1 MITLNQL
8 QSFVA
13 MARHRHF
20 TRASE
25 ELNVAQS
32 SVSYQIHE
40 LERVLKVRL
49 VEVAGRRV
57 HLTDAGEHLFTR
69 ATALLNDLEDLE
81 REMAEYGKGVAGRLR
96 LGATH
101 TVGGYALPPV
111 LAEFHATHAQID
123 LHLVI
128 DNIRTI
134 EQMLLDRTID
144 LGIVEWPV
152 HSPALDSQPLR
163 RDALV
168 LIAPPWH
175 PLVGHGPLRLSDLRG
190 QTFVLRESGSGTR
203 SLGEQILGPVAADI
217 SVAMELAQPEAIVR
231 VVEAGM
237 GLAFISEAIVVDQ
250 LVRGTVR
257 ALPLT
262 EVTLGHDFSLVV
274 LRDRQPTLSMQ
285 IFRDFLS
292 QAWSTTSSKE
302 TSS

>member
-1 MITLNQL
+1 MITRNQL

-49 VEVAGRRV
+49 VEVVGRRV
-57 HLTDAGEHLFTR
+57 YLTDAGEHLFAR
-69 ATALLNDLEDLE
+69 ATALLNDLENLE
-81 REMAEYGKGVAGRLR
+81 REMAEYGQGTFGRLR

-101 TVGGYALPPV
+101 TIGGYALPPV
-111 LAEFHATHAQID
+111 LAEFHAAHPQID

-128 DNIRTI
+128 DNVRTI

-144 LGIVEWPV
+144 LGVIEWTV
-152 HSPALDSQPLR
+152 HNPALTSQAVR

-168 LIAPPWH
+168 LIASPRH
-175 PLVGHGPLRLSDLRG
+175 PLVGRGPLRLSDLRG
-190 QTFVLRESGSGTR
+190 QPFILREPGSGTR
-203 SLGEQILGPVAADI
+203 SLGEEILGPVASEI
-217 SVAMELAQPEAIVR
+217 TVAMELSQPEAIVR

-237 GLAFISEAIVVDQ
+237 GLAFISESIVVDQ
-250 LVRGTVR
+250 LARGTIC
-257 ALPLT
+257 ALPLS
-262 EVTLGHDFSLVV
+262 EVALGHDFSLVV
-274 LRDRQPTLSMQ
+274 LRDRQPSRSMQ
-285 IFRDFLS
+285 IFCDFLRL
-292 QAWSTTSSKE
+292 AWSTPTAAEAPS
-302 TSS
+302 